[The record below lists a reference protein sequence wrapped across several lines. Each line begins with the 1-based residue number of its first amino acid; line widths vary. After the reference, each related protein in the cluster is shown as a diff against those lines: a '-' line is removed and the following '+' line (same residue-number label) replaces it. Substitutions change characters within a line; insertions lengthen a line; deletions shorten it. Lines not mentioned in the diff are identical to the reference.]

1 MGARGLV
8 ASRRHHYESSL
19 PPSPLP
25 ATGRRRTTRTVD
37 GHHWAPP
44 CDRDLPPRGARFRL
58 DRALLDVP
66 RSLDADDAVGE
77 VDVVPAERLELAAAE
92 TAVERRRPQRSVALR
107 ERGEEGLG
115 VHS

>member
-1 MGARGLV
+1 
-8 ASRRHHYESSL
+8 
-19 PPSPLP
+19 
-25 ATGRRRTTRTVD
+25 
-37 GHHWAPP
+37 
-44 CDRDLPPRGARFRL
+44 
-58 DRALLDVP
+58 LDVP